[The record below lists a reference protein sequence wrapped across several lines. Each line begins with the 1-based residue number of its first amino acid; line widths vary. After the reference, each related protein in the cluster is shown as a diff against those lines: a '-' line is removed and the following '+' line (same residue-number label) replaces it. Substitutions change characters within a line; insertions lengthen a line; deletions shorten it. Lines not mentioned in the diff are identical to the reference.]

1 MTEFVEKQE
10 AVDMTQRPLG
20 TELGVLGA
28 SLAALDGADA
38 FAVEADDPSVNPD
51 GLVKSWHPHNGLKTN
66 RIQDE
71 SA

>member
-1 MTEFVEKQE
+1 MF
-10 AVDMTQRPLG
+10 
-20 TELGVLGA
+20 
-28 SLAALDGADA
+28 
-38 FAVEADDPSVNPD
+38 D